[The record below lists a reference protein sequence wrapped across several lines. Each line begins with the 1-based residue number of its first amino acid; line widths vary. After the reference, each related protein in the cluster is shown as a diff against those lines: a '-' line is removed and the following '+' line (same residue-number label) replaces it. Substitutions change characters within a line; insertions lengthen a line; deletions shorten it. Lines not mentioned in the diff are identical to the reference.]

1 MGGNAFARSDI
12 TVTRIDDQLH
22 RQSAATFQV
31 ILERFYNQVLLP
43 PSAPGKE
50 DHGDIDFLV
59 SEAKARQGGEKL
71 RGEIGE
77 EVVGIEEV
85 VGQELGAAAVY
96 RNNAMTSYAIPHP
109 QQSNLH
115 IQLDTHLCDP
125 TYLPWILFL
134 TSYGALVP
142 ILGSVHHRLGLI
154 INDKG
159 FWVQLDLP
167 KGANE
172 CGIPKPEMV
181 VFMTLDPERMMEFM
195 GLDAERYRT
204 GFEDEEQVFHWIRE
218 GRFFRRIAKRTTVT
232 ATSPE
237 AADDEARVKGDSA
250 REPKRRMLARFGTY
264 SSAFTPS
271 LDSETSPSQV
281 ALEAATFFDKRKQ
294 YDTQLQHCLAQVQD
308 FNFWQ
313 QVRSALP
320 GSSSRRARIIKSLK
334 KWVRVEGGE
343 MRVSEEPMDRS
354 PLSVGTEDELAGRLK
369 WIVEHW
375 VEVYV
380 KEKSATENARGS
392 TA

>member
-31 ILERFYNQVLLP
+31 IFERFYNQVLLP

-77 EVVGIEEV
+77 EVVGIEEA
-85 VGQELGAAAVY
+85 VGQELGAVAVY

-115 IQLDTHLCDP
+115 IQLDTHLRDP

-134 TSYGALVP
+134 TSYGDLVP
-142 ILGSVHHRLGLI
+142 ILGSIHHRLGLI

-250 REPKRRMLARFGTY
+250 EGAET
-264 SSAFTPS
+264 T
-271 LDSETSPSQV
+271 ETSPSQV

-334 KWVRVEGGE
+334 KWVRAEGGE

-375 VEVYV
+375 EGVYV
-380 KEKSATENARGS
+380 KEKGATENARGS